1 MKALLGYHM
10 SYGVTEAFFESRTD
24 VVHLYE
30 AWARINE
37 KYPEHSLPI
46 LVSPAIQYVIEIPL

>member
-1 MKALLGYHM
+1 M
-10 SYGVTEAFFESRTD
+10 SYGDTEAFFERRTD